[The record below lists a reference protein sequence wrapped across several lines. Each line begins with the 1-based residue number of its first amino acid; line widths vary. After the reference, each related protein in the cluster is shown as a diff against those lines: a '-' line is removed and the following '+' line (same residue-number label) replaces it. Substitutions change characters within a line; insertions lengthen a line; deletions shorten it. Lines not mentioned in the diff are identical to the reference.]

1 MRNAPRL
8 GGGCV
13 IKRPTLVVIESP
25 QKSTKVSNISQT
37 KENTA
42 NSVTPIYAKKDQK
55 HRVY

>member
-25 QKSTKVSNISQT
+25 QKSTKVSNISHKKIRQI
-37 KENTA
+37 A
-42 NSVTPIYAKKDQK
+42 SAKRFKK
-55 HRVY
+55 LWGP